1 MNENIL
7 NLLYCLDSK
16 YDIQALISIN
26 SFLKN
31 YDKDLNLH
39 FIHENSNSL
48 KKYKEKI
55 LINKK
60 VKDINFYDFNPHE
73 KKIIDN
79 LPLKI
84 KHVSKATYFRLFLE
98 SYLKDDVKRLLYL
111 DPDVITIRNTTSI
124 LEKKFK
130 ELNESNFTIGATNY
144 LISDNSENRKLIKN
158 LNMNSNLYFN
168 AGVMLIDFEKWSKN
182 NLKLKLLEE
191 PSSKII
197 EFGDQDF
204 LNSYFDGK
212 FLELGFDFNYP
223 IKESLYSKNQKNIEK
238 SVYFIH
244 YQGAEKPWTP
254 SGLFRNSSVY
264 YHNYY
269 IFDNLKQ
276 YHIVF
281 EDNEKLMSL
290 LKKIGYKNFL
300 KPKNLHKFLFLIKSF
315 FNKIVR

>member
-1 MNENIL
+1 
-7 NLLYCLDSK
+7 
-16 YDIQALISIN
+16 
-26 SFLKN
+26 KN

-197 EFGDQDF
+197 
-204 LNSYFDGK
+204 
-212 FLELGFDFNYP
+212 
-223 IKESLYSKNQKNIEK
+223 
-238 SVYFIH
+238 
-244 YQGAEKPWTP
+244 
-254 SGLFRNSSVY
+254 
-264 YHNYY
+264 
-269 IFDNLKQ
+269 
-276 YHIVF
+276 
-281 EDNEKLMSL
+281 
-290 LKKIGYKNFL
+290 
-300 KPKNLHKFLFLIKSF
+300 
-315 FNKIVR
+315 